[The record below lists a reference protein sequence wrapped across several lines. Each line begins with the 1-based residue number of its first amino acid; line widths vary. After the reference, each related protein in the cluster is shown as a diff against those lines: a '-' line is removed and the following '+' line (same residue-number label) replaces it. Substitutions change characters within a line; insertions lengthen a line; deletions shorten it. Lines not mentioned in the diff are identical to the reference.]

1 MINFCFTT
9 FHQIISIIIYS
20 KIDMRVNKLY
30 TILTGIKKTAF
41 FVLDKRLLNI
51 LDINKINKIII

>member
-1 MINFCFTT
+1 
-9 FHQIISIIIYS
+9 
-20 KIDMRVNKLY
+20 MRVNKLY